1 MTKKKIPQNHYE
13 SKYLENEHPI
23 LIKPL
28 IAAALNSDRQ
38 AYFIQQVK
46 YWMNKN
52 AAKGRN
58 DYDGLQWMFNTLEDW
73 HAEFPWLSVMTI
85 RRIVDAL
92 KEKEI
97 LITGNYNKKKYD
109 KTTWYSIDERKLDE
123 VIEQYKSECSKRT
136 KASVQNEHMEENKKN
151 KPIPETSSET
161 IKESDTHSNL
171 TVKEKNQIIEKL
183 IQHYTDLFTKANGI
197 SPVITKANRQ
207 QVAALVDKHS
217 ADLLLA
223 AVEIHV
229 NEPDR
234 WTQERGCL
242 LATLEHNLPGYML
255 KLNQRAAEDE
265 QQRKNRERQAQLQEE
280 ERLLDEQLARERAEW
295 EALPEEEKQRI
306 TAARQKVIDDLKKG
320 SNKG

>member
-13 SKYLENEHPI
+13 SKYLEDEYPI

-46 YWMNKN
+46 YWMKKN
-52 AAKGRN
+52 RDKGRN
-58 DYDGLQWMFNTLEDW
+58 YHDEQQWMFNTLEDW

-109 KTTWYSIDERKLDE
+109 KTTWYSINERKLDE

-151 KPIPETSSET
+151 KPIPETYSET
-161 IKESDTHSNL
+161 IKESGAHADL
-171 TVKEKNQIIEKL
+171 IAEKKNQVEKV
-183 IQHYTDLFTKANGI
+183 IQYYADLFTKANGV
-197 SPVITKANRQ
+197 SPVITKANRKA
-207 QVAALVDKHS
+207 VTALLKEYS

-223 AVEIHV
+223 AISLHV
-229 NEPDR
+229 NEPDN
-234 WTQERGCL
+234 WTRQSGCT
-242 LATLEHNLPGYML
+242 LATLEHNLPGYIQ
-255 KLNQRAAEDE
+255 KVNQRAAEDE
-265 QQRKNRERQAQLQEE
+265 QQRKNREYNERLREE
-280 ERLLDEQLARERAEW
+280 ERLQEEQLAKERAEY
-295 EALPEEEKQRI
+295 EALPEEEKQRR
-306 TAARQKVIDDLKKG
+306 AEERQKMFDELKQG
-320 SNKG
+320 INKG